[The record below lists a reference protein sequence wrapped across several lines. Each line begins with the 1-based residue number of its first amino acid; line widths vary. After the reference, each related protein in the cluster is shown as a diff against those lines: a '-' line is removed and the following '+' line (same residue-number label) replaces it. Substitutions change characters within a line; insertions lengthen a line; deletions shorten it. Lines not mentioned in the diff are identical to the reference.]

1 MRYTHLFTPTESK
14 GDNLHQYFTS
24 NKYATCEILKRLAS
38 NNSEDDSVKL
48 FTYDRQGTS
57 DDRWGLLDAERFL
70 LMIKL

>member
-38 NNSEDDSVKL
+38 NNSEDDSVKCL
-48 FTYDRQGTS
+48 RMTDKEHRTIDGDF
-57 DDRWGLLDAERFL
+57 
-70 LMIKL
+70 